1 MKTFFRVAVAS
12 DETDIALL
20 GARFGIAALML
31 THGIPKLIMLF
42 SGQPIQFPPV
52 LGMSAEFSLALA
64 VAAEVLCS
72 ILVLIGFGTRL
83 VVIPLAITMII
94 AAFLIHGNDPLS
106 VKEPALQYLLV
117 YVVLFL
123 TGSGKYS
130 LDYLWQGRA
139 ATIHTN
145 RRIESPVTQLDP
157 S

>member
-1 MKTFFRVAVAS
+1 MKAILKVAEVSEA
-12 DETDIALL
+12 TDAALL
-20 GARFGIAALML
+20 GARLGIAALML
-31 THGIPKLIMLF
+31 THGIPKLIMFL
-42 SGQPIQFPPV
+42 SGQPVQFPPV
-52 LGMSAEFSLALA
+52 LGMSAEVSLALA
-64 VAAEVLCS
+64 VAAEVFCS
-72 ILVLIGFGTRL
+72 IFVLIGFGTRL
-83 VVIPLAITMII
+83 AVIPLAITMII

-106 VKEPALQYLLV
+106 VKEPALQYLFV

-130 LDYLWQGRA
+130 LDYRWQGRA

>member
-1 MKTFFRVAVAS
+1 MKTFFKVAEAS
-12 DETDIALL
+12 NETDIALL

-64 VAAEVLCS
+64 VGAEVLCS
-72 ILVLIGFGTRL
+72 IFVLIGFGTRL

-139 ATIHTN
+139 ASIP
-145 RRIESPVTQLDP
+145 IEE
-157 S
+157 

>member
-20 GARFGIAALML
+20 GARFGIAALIL

-139 ATIHTN
+139 ASIP
-145 RRIESPVTQLDP
+145 IEE
-157 S
+157 